1 MPPKKATSKSSTVS
15 PKGKITGF
23 FPPKPSP
30 KVTKRKQ
37 TDDVAT
43 ADFPPAKRLPKDD
56 DGLTAEQNDQV
67 AQKKLEAETKL
78 LSKKLGVENLDCS
91 WVDALYLEFKKP
103 YFTELW
109 AFVEKER
116 KTCTVYPPVKD
127 VFTWMTACPVTE
139 IKVVILGQD
148 PYHGPCQA
156 HGLCFSVPIGTAAPP
171 SLANMYKELASDIEG
186 FKIPDHGYLIGW
198 AKQGV
203 LLLNACLTVRAHQ
216 ANSHQGKVC
225 CCKYTGTSHQF
236 C

>member
-103 YFTELW
+103 YFTEVL
-109 AFVEKER
+109 
-116 KTCTVYPPVKD
+116 VYLSII
-127 VFTWMTACPVTE
+127 F
-139 IKVVILGQD
+139 II
-148 PYHGPCQA
+148 
-156 HGLCFSVPIGTAAPP
+156 
-171 SLANMYKELASDIEG
+171 
-186 FKIPDHGYLIGW
+186 YLIQFHSCG
-198 AKQGV
+198 
-203 LLLNACLTVRAHQ
+203 LLLRKNERHVPCIHQ
-216 ANSHQGKVC
+216 VI
-225 CCKYTGTSHQF
+225 
-236 C
+236 